1 MSNTSNVRNDIK
13 QLAQQIE
20 SLAQQVQ
27 ITVDQGK
34 DPIALANELARNS
47 STFVFTLGAL
57 YALEQKNGKSK
68 SKTTVTATTVSNPNN
83 TVSRNYYNTRD
94 SSGRFVRV

>member
-1 MSNTSNVRNDIK
+1 MSNTSNVRNDVK

-27 ITVDQGK
+27 TTVDQGK
-34 DPIALANELARNS
+34 DPIPLANELARNS

-57 YALEQKNGKSK
+57 YALEQSGTKSK
-68 SKTTVTATTVSNPNN
+68 SKTTVKTTTVSNPSN
-83 TVSRNYYNTRD
+83 TVSRNYHNVRD
-94 SSGRFVRV
+94 SSGRFARV